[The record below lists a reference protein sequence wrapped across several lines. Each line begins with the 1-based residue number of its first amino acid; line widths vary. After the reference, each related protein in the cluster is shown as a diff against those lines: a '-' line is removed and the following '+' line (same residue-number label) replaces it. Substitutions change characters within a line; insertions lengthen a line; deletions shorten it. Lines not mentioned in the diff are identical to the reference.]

1 VLKTL
6 FATYDGHVFTPEEN
20 INLRPNERYLIQ
32 IELNPKQKKNIFQK
46 ISARAKDLGISD
58 LANQH
63 DHYLYGTEK
72 Q

>member
-1 VLKTL
+1 MLKTL
-6 FATYDGHVFTPEEN
+6 FATYDGQVFTPEEN
-20 INLRPNERYLIQ
+20 INLQPNERYLIK
-32 IELNPKQKKNIFQK
+32 IELNPKQNIFQK

-72 Q
+72 K

>member
-1 VLKTL
+1 MLKTL
-6 FATYDGHVFTPEEN
+6 FATYDGQVFTPEEN
-20 INLRPNERYLIQ
+20 LNLRPNERYLIQ
-32 IELNPKQKKNIFQK
+32 IELNPKQNVFQK
-46 ISARAKDLGISD
+46 ISARAKDLGISN